1 MTIRIIAD
9 SASDFAPAPEAN
21 VTVLPMTVSFG
32 DEQFLDGVDLHP
44 HEFYARLIES
54 DVVPT
59 TSQLT
64 PHNFA
69 SVFREVT
76 EVGDSAIVITLS
88 AKLSGTYENACLA
101 AEEFPGQIFVVDSET
116 VAIGEAILIERAL
129 QLIDEGL
136 SAQEVAAALDREKK
150 DVHLIALLETLEYL
164 RRGGRLSSQA
174 AFVGGLLS
182 IKPVVAV
189 ENGEVTILGKA
200 RGSKNGGNLLIREI
214 QKTSGIDYTRPV
226 KLGYTGTNDDLLVKY
241 MEDNRPLW
249 ESHVDTLPYACV
261 GATIGTHAGPG
272 VIAVAFFQKPVA

>member
-1 MTIRIIAD
+1 MAIRIITD
-9 SASDFAPAPEAN
+9 SASDFKPAPDQN
-21 VTVLPMTVSFG
+21 VTVIPMTVSFG
-32 DEQFLDGVDLHP
+32 EEQFLDGVDLHP
-44 HEFYARLIES
+44 HEFYARLIEF
-54 DVVPT
+54 DVIPT

-69 SVFREVT
+69 EVFREVADADDAA
-76 EVGDSAIVITLS
+76 VVITL
-88 AKLSGTYENACLA
+88 AANLSGTYENACLA
-101 AEEFPGQIFVVDSET
+101 AEAYPGQIYVIDSET

-129 QLIDEGL
+129 ELIDGGL
-136 SAQEVAAALDREKK
+136 SAADIAQQLEREKK
-150 DVHLIALLETLEYL
+150 DVHLVALLETLEYL
-164 RRGGRLSSQA
+164 KRGGRLSSQA

-226 KLGYTGTNDDLLVKY
+226 KLGYTGTNDDLLLKY
-241 MEDNRPLW
+241 IEDNRALW
-249 ESHVDTLPYACV
+249 EGKTEYLPYACV

-272 VIAVAFFQKPVA
+272 VIAVAFFENR

>member
-1 MTIRIIAD
+1 MTIRIITD
-9 SASDFAPAPEAN
+9 SASDFAPASEAN

-69 SVFREVT
+69 GVFREVT
-76 EVGDSAIVITLS
+76 EAGDSAIVITLS

-136 SAQEVAAALDREKK
+136 SAQEVATALDREKK

-249 ESHVDTLPYACV
+249 ESNVDTLPYACV

>member
-1 MTIRIIAD
+1 MTIRIITD
-9 SASDFAPAPEAN
+9 SASDFAPASEAN

-69 SVFREVT
+69 GVFREVT
-76 EVGDSAIVITLS
+76 EAGDSAIVITLS

>member
-1 MTIRIIAD
+1 MTIRIITD
-9 SASDFAPAPEAN
+9 SASDFNPAPRQN
-21 VTVLPMTVSFG
+21 VTVIPMTVSFG

-54 DVVPT
+54 DVIPT

-69 SVFREVT
+69 ELFREVAEADDT
-76 EVGDSAIVITLS
+76 AVVITL
-88 AKLSGTYENACLA
+88 AANLSGTYENACVA
-101 AEEFPGQIFVVDSET
+101 AEAYPGRIFVVDSET

-129 QLIDEGL
+129 ELIAEGR
-136 SAQEVAAALDREKK
+136 SAAEVARQLEQEKK
-150 DVHLIALLETLEYL
+150 DVHLVALLETLEYL

-189 ENGEVTILGKA
+189 EDGEVTILGKA

-214 QKTSGIDYTRPV
+214 QKTSGIDFSRPV
-226 KLGYTGTNDDLLVKY
+226 KLGYTGTNDDLLRKY
-241 MEDNRPLW
+241 MEDNRALW
-249 ESHVDTLPYACV
+249 EGKTDSLPYACV

-272 VIAVAFFQKPVA
+272 VIAVAFFEKR

>member
-1 MTIRIIAD
+1 MTVHIITD
-9 SASDFAPAPEAN
+9 SASDFVPTSDQK
-21 VTVLPMTVSFG
+21 VTVIPMTVSFG

-54 DVVPT
+54 DVIPT

-64 PHNFA
+64 PHSFA
-69 SVFREVT
+69 EAFRSVVEA
-76 EVGDSAIVITLS
+76 GDKAVVITLS

-101 AEEFPGQIFVVDSET
+101 AEEFPGQIFIIDSET

-129 QLIDEGL
+129 ELISEGL
-136 SAQEVAAALDREKK
+136 SAEDVAQQLEREKK
-150 DVHLIALLETLEYL
+150 DVHLVALLETLEHL
-164 RRGGRLSSQA
+164 RRGGRLSNQA

-214 QKTSGIDYTRPV
+214 QKTSGIDFSRPV
-226 KLGYTGTNDDLLVKY
+226 KLGYTGTNDDLLLKY
-241 MEDNRPLW
+241 MEDNRSLW
-249 ESHVDTLPYACV
+249 EDKTDHLPYACV

-272 VIAVAFFQKPVA
+272 VIAVAFFEQ

>member
-1 MTIRIIAD
+1 MTIRIITD
-9 SASDFAPAPEAN
+9 SASDFAPASEAN

-69 SVFREVT
+69 GVFREVT
-76 EVGDSAIVITLS
+76 EAGDSAIVITLS

-189 ENGEVTILGKA
+189 ENGEVIILGKA

>member
-1 MTIRIIAD
+1 MTVHIITD
-9 SASDFAPAPEAN
+9 SASDFVPTSDQK
-21 VTVLPMTVSFG
+21 VTVIPMTVSFG

-54 DVVPT
+54 DVIPT

-64 PHNFA
+64 PHSFA
-69 SVFREVT
+69 EAFRSVVEA
-76 EVGDSAIVITLS
+76 GDKAVAITLS

-129 QLIDEGL
+129 ELISEGL
-136 SAQEVAAALDREKK
+136 SAEDVAQQLEREKK
-150 DVHLIALLETLEYL
+150 DVHLVALLETLEYL

-214 QKTSGIDYTRPV
+214 QKTSGIDFSRPV
-226 KLGYTGTNDDLLVKY
+226 KLGYTGTNDDLLLKY

-249 ESHVDTLPYACV
+249 EDKTDYLPYACV

-272 VIAVAFFQKPVA
+272 VIAVAFFEQR

>member
-1 MTIRIIAD
+1 MAIRIITD
-9 SASDFAPAPEAN
+9 SASDFKPAPDQN
-21 VTVLPMTVSFG
+21 VTVIPMTVSFG
-32 DEQFLDGVDLHP
+32 EEQFLDGVDLHP

-54 DVVPT
+54 DVIPT

-69 SVFREVT
+69 EVFREVADADDAA
-76 EVGDSAIVITLS
+76 VVITL
-88 AKLSGTYENACLA
+88 AANLSGTYENACLA
-101 AEEFPGQIFVVDSET
+101 AEAYPGQIYVIDSET

-129 QLIDEGL
+129 ELIDGGL
-136 SAQEVAAALDREKK
+136 SAADIAQQLEREKK
-150 DVHLIALLETLEYL
+150 DVHLVALLETLEYL
-164 RRGGRLSSQA
+164 KRGGRLSSQA

-226 KLGYTGTNDDLLVKY
+226 KLGYTGTNDDLLLKY
-241 MEDNRPLW
+241 IEDNRALW
-249 ESHVDTLPYACV
+249 EGKTEYLPYACV

-272 VIAVAFFQKPVA
+272 VIAVAFFENR